1 MPISKPPPDPE
12 PAAPPTQPVLPTE
25 AEVWA
30 NDLEQDAKQSSEQA
44 GRPGTD
50 ENAPGFIKPKRP

>member
-12 PAAPPTQPVLPTE
+12 PAAPPLKPVLPTE

-30 NDLEQDAKQSSEQA
+30 NDLEQDEKQRSEQS
-44 GRPGTD
+44 GGPGAD